1 MDNVSGSAGP
11 VMDPTG
17 AQVMDGGGAAAVA
30 GMDNVDRAALVA
42 SIEAR
47 VIALR
52 HRLALVSL
60 PLLRVALGVVFIW
73 FGALKLT
80 GSTPVGELVARTL
93 PFLPAHWFVP
103 ALGIFEALLGVA
115 LLAGRYLAIVA
126 ALMVAHLTGTFLVL
140 VTQPDVAFQNGNPLM
155 LTMTGEFVVKN
166 VVLIIAGLVLIGR
179 SRAVTPE

>member
-1 MDNVSGSAGP
+1 MHNISGSAGP
-11 VMDPTG
+11 GVEATG
-17 AQVMDGGGAAAVA
+17 AQIVNAPATAVVS
-30 GMDNVDRAALVA
+30 DVDTVDRAALVA
-42 SIEAR
+42 AFEAR
-47 VIALR
+47 VTALR
-52 HRLALVSL
+52 HRLAQVSL
-60 PLLRVALGVVFIW
+60 PLLRIALGVVFIW

-115 LLAGRYLAIVA
+115 LLAGRFLPAVA

-179 SRAVTPE
+179 SRAAATD